1 MITPQLLQQ
10 ASQLKTAMQAK
21 AREEAGIEGGEAMPG
36 SEEVETDEDVLALP
50 SALAVAIQVGTMY
63 SIIAMQAS
71 RL

>member
-1 MITPQLLQQ
+1 
-10 ASQLKTAMQAK
+10 MQAK
-21 AREEAGIEGGEAMPG
+21 AREEAGIEEGEAMPG

-50 SALAVAIQVGTMY
+50 SALAVAIQVGTVY